1 MSNGIIVSGSDD
13 DIDAPINVSFREAA
27 KSLKERAAIDRE
39 KKISA
44 LKLYG
49 SELWYK
55 GKRHDVFVSRCQ
67 IRCRGERELAK
78 FLKSQ
83 ALQDEP
89 K

>member
-1 MSNGIIVSGSDD
+1 MNNGIIVSGSDD
-13 DIDAPINVSFREAA
+13 DIDAPVNASFREAA
-27 KSLKERAAIDRE
+27 KSLKERAEID
-39 KKISA
+39 KKRKITA

-67 IRCRGERELAK
+67 IRIRGERELAK